1 MWKLKVNVYLCGH
14 NTIHYLLF
22 RNMDN
27 GKKKI
32 HFVKMHGLGNDYIY
46 VDTEFNTIPDPSKA
60 SIAWSKPHTG
70 IGSDG
75 VILIGRSP
83 EADFTM
89 RIINADGLEGQMC
102 GNASRCLGKY
112 VYERG
117 LTRKTTISML
127 TRAGI
132 KMLYLDVDDNDMV
145 QSVTVDLMEP
155 VLADPT
161 QFLTEGEQLPDG
173 VFVSIGN
180 PNYVIFVDDIND
192 IDLAK
197 VGPMLEFHSRF
208 PQRCNIEFA
217 QVLGPNEIRMR
228 VWERGSGITMACGTG
243 ACATLVAAVVSGR
256 TERSSKIIMDGGTL
270 NIEWRESDNHLYMTG
285 PATTVFEGDIELP

>member
-1 MWKLKVNVYLCGH
+1 MWKLKVNAYLCGH

-70 IGSDG
+70 VGSDG
-75 VILIGRSP
+75 LILIGRSP

-180 PNYVIFVDDIND
+180 PNYVIFVDDIYD

-197 VGPMLEFHSRF
+197 VGPVLEFHSRF

-243 ACATLVAAVVSGR
+243 ACATLVAAAVSGR

-270 NIEWRESDNHLYMTG
+270 NIEWRESNNHLYMTG
-285 PATTVFEGDIELP
+285 PATTVFAGDIELP

>member
-1 MWKLKVNVYLCGH
+1 MTDKN
-14 NTIHYLLF
+14 N
-22 RNMDN
+22 
-27 GKKKI
+27 KI

-46 VDTEFNTIPDPSKA
+46 VDTEYNTIPDPSKA

-75 VILIGRSP
+75 LILIGRSP

-132 KMLYLDVDDNDMV
+132 KMLYLDVDDNDTV

-155 VLADPT
+155 VLEDPT
-161 QFLTEGEQLPDG
+161 QFLTQGEQLPDG

-180 PNYVIFVDDIND
+180 PNYVIFVDDVES

-197 VGPMLEFHSRF
+197 VGPGLEFHSRF

-217 QVLGPNEIRMR
+217 QVIGPNEIRMR

-243 ACATLVAAVVSGR
+243 ACATLVAAALTGR
-256 TERSSKIIMDGGTL
+256 TSRNATIKMDGGSL
-270 NIEWRESDNHLYMTG
+270 HIEWRESDNHIYMRGT
-285 PATTVFEGDIELP
+285 ATTVFEGDIELP

>member
-1 MWKLKVNVYLCGH
+1 MTDKN
-14 NTIHYLLF
+14 N
-22 RNMDN
+22 
-27 GKKKI
+27 KI

-46 VDTEFNTIPDPSKA
+46 VDTEYNTIPDPSKA

-75 VILIGRSP
+75 LILIGRSP
-83 EADFTM
+83 KADFTM

-132 KMLYLDVDDNDMV
+132 KMLYLDVDDNDTV

-155 VLADPT
+155 VLEDPT
-161 QFLTEGEQLPDG
+161 QFLTQGEQLPDG

-180 PNYVIFVDDIND
+180 PNYVIIVDDVES

-197 VGPMLEFHSRF
+197 VGPGLEFHSRF

-217 QVLGPNEIRMR
+217 QVIGPNEIRMR

-243 ACATLVAAVVSGR
+243 ACATLVAAALTGR
-256 TERSSKIIMDGGTL
+256 TSRDATIKMDGGSL
-270 NIEWRESDNHLYMTG
+270 HIEWRESDNHIYMRGT
-285 PATTVFEGDIELP
+285 ATTVFEGDIELP

>member
-1 MWKLKVNVYLCGH
+1 MTDKN
-14 NTIHYLLF
+14 N
-22 RNMDN
+22 
-27 GKKKI
+27 KI

-46 VDTEFNTIPDPSKA
+46 VDTEYNTIPDPSKA

-75 VILIGRSP
+75 LILIGRSP

-132 KMLYLDVDDNDMV
+132 KMLYLDVDDNDTV

-155 VLADPT
+155 VLEDPT
-161 QFLTEGEQLPDG
+161 QFLTQGEQLPDG

-180 PNYVIFVDDIND
+180 PNYVIFVDDVES

-197 VGPMLEFHSRF
+197 VGPGLEFHSRF

-217 QVLGPNEIRMR
+217 QVIGPNEIRMR

-243 ACATLVAAVVSGR
+243 ACATLVAAALTSR
-256 TERSSKIIMDGGTL
+256 TSRDATIKMDGGSL
-270 NIEWRESDNHLYMTG
+270 HIEWRETDNHIYMRGT
-285 PATTVFEGDIELP
+285 ATTVFEGDIELP

>member
-1 MWKLKVNVYLCGH
+1 MTDKN
-14 NTIHYLLF
+14 
-22 RNMDN
+22 
-27 GKKKI
+27 KKI

-46 VDTEFNTIPDPSKA
+46 VDTEYNTIPDPSKA

-75 VILIGRSP
+75 LILIGRSP

-132 KMLYLDVDDNDMV
+132 KMLYLDVDDNDTV

-155 VLADPT
+155 VLEDPT
-161 QFLTEGEQLPDG
+161 QFLTQGEQLPDG

-180 PNYVIFVDDIND
+180 PNYVIFVDDVES

-197 VGPMLEFHSRF
+197 VGPGLEFHSRF

-217 QVLGPNEIRMR
+217 QVIGPNEIRMR

-243 ACATLVAAVVSGR
+243 ACATLVAAALTGR
-256 TERSSKIIMDGGTL
+256 TSRDATIKMDGGSL
-270 NIEWRESDNHLYMTG
+270 HIEWRESDNHIYMRGT
-285 PATTVFEGDIELP
+285 ATTVFEGDIELP

>member
-1 MWKLKVNVYLCGH
+1 
-14 NTIHYLLF
+14 
-22 RNMDN
+22 MD
-27 GKKKI
+27 GKAKKI

-75 VILIGRSP
+75 LILIGRSTD
-83 EADFTM
+83 ADFTM

-102 GNASRCLGKY
+102 GNASRCVGKY

-117 LTRKTTISML
+117 LTTKTTVSLL

-132 KMLYLDVDDNDMV
+132 KMLYLNVDDEGIV
-145 QSVTVDLMEP
+145 QSVAVDLMEP
-155 VLADPT
+155 VLEDPT
-161 QFLTEGEQLPDG
+161 QFSVEGEPLPEG

-180 PNYVIFVDDIND
+180 PNYVIFVDDINAV
-192 IDLAK
+192 DLAK
-197 VGPMLEFHSRF
+197 VGPELEFHSRF
-208 PQRCNIEFA
+208 PQRCNIQFA
-217 QVLGPNEIRMR
+217 QVLDDGNIRMR

-243 ACATLVAAVVSGR
+243 ACATLVAAALTGR
-256 TERSSKIIMDGGTL
+256 TKRHAQIIMDGGTL
-270 NIEWRESDNHLYMTG
+270 DIEWRESDNHIYMSG
-285 PATTVFEGDIELP
+285 PATTVFEGDIELPD

>member
-1 MWKLKVNVYLCGH
+1 
-14 NTIHYLLF
+14 
-22 RNMDN
+22 MDN
-27 GKKKI
+27 NKKKI
-32 HFVKMHGLGNDYIY
+32 HFLKMHGLGNDYIF
-46 VDTEFNTIPDPSKA
+46 VDTEYNHIPDPSKA

-75 VILIGRSP
+75 LILVGRSP

-102 GNASRCLGKY
+102 GNASRCVGKL

-132 KMLYLDVDDNDMV
+132 KMLYLDVDDNDTV

-155 VLADPT
+155 VLTDPT
-161 QFLTEGEQLPDG
+161 QFHTEGEPLPDG

-180 PNYVIFVDDIND
+180 PNYVIFVDNIND

-197 VGPMLEFHSRF
+197 VGPGLEFHSRF

-217 QVLGPNEIRMR
+217 QVLSPNEIRMR

-243 ACATLVAAVVSGR
+243 ACATLVAAALTGR
-256 TERSSKIIMDGGTL
+256 TERSATINMDGGSL
-270 NIEWRESDNHLYMTG
+270 HIEWRESDNHIYMRG
-285 PATTVFEGDIELP
+285 PATLAFEGDIELPE

>member
-1 MWKLKVNVYLCGH
+1 MTDKN
-14 NTIHYLLF
+14 N
-22 RNMDN
+22 
-27 GKKKI
+27 KI

-46 VDTEFNTIPDPSKA
+46 VDTEYNTIPDPSKA

-75 VILIGRSP
+75 LILIGRSP

-132 KMLYLDVDDNDMV
+132 KMLYLDVDDNDTV

-155 VLADPT
+155 VLENPT
-161 QFLTEGEQLPDG
+161 QFLTQGEQLPDG

-180 PNYVIFVDDIND
+180 PNYVIFVDDVES
-192 IDLAK
+192 IDLSK
-197 VGPMLEFHSRF
+197 VGPRLEFHSRF

-217 QVLGPNEIRMR
+217 QVIGPNEIRMR

-243 ACATLVAAVVSGR
+243 ACATLVAAALTGR
-256 TERSSKIIMDGGTL
+256 TSRDATIKMDGGSL
-270 NIEWRESDNHLYMTG
+270 HIEWRESDNHIYMRGT
-285 PATTVFEGDIELP
+285 ATTVFEGDIELPD

>member
-1 MWKLKVNVYLCGH
+1 
-14 NTIHYLLF
+14 
-22 RNMDN
+22 MDN
-27 GKKKI
+27 NKKKI
-32 HFVKMHGLGNDYIY
+32 HFLKMHGLGNDYIF
-46 VDTEFNTIPDPSKA
+46 VDTEYNHIPDPSKA

-75 VILIGRSP
+75 LILVGRSP

-102 GNASRCLGKY
+102 GNASRCVGKL

-132 KMLYLDVDDNDMV
+132 KMLYLDVDDNDTV

-161 QFLTEGEQLPDG
+161 QFHTEGESLPDG

-192 IDLAK
+192 VDLAK
-197 VGPMLEFHSRF
+197 VGPGLEFHSRF

-217 QVLGPNEIRMR
+217 QVLSPNEIRMR

-243 ACATLVAAVVSGR
+243 ACATLVAAALTGR
-256 TERSSKIIMDGGTL
+256 TGRSATINMDGGSL
-270 NIEWRESDNHLYMTG
+270 HIEWRESDNHIYMRG
-285 PATTVFEGDIELP
+285 PATLAFEGDIELPE

>member
-1 MWKLKVNVYLCGH
+1 
-14 NTIHYLLF
+14 
-22 RNMDN
+22 MDN
-27 GKKKI
+27 NKKKI
-32 HFVKMHGLGNDYIY
+32 HFLKMHGLGNDYIF
-46 VDTEFNTIPDPSKA
+46 VDTEYNHIPDPSKA
-60 SIAWSKPHTG
+60 SIEWSKPHTG

-75 VILIGRSP
+75 LILVGRSP

-102 GNASRCLGKY
+102 GNASRCVGKL

-132 KMLYLDVDDNDMV
+132 KMLYLDVDDNDTV

-155 VLADPT
+155 VLAEPT
-161 QFLTEGEQLPDG
+161 QFHTEGEPLPDG

-192 IDLAK
+192 VDLAK
-197 VGPMLEFHSRF
+197 VGPGLEFHSRF

-217 QVLGPNEIRMR
+217 QVLSPNEIRMR

-243 ACATLVAAVVSGR
+243 ACATLVAAALTGR
-256 TERSSKIIMDGGTL
+256 TERSATINMDGGSL
-270 NIEWRESDNHLYMTG
+270 HIEWRESDNHIYMRG
-285 PATTVFEGDIELP
+285 PATLAFEGDIELPE

>member
-1 MWKLKVNVYLCGH
+1 
-14 NTIHYLLF
+14 
-22 RNMDN
+22 MDN
-27 GKKKI
+27 NKKKI
-32 HFVKMHGLGNDYIY
+32 HFLKMHGLGNDYIF
-46 VDTEFNTIPDPSKA
+46 VDTEYNHIPDPSKA

-75 VILIGRSP
+75 LILVGRSP

-102 GNASRCLGKY
+102 GNASRCVGKL

-132 KMLYLDVDDNDMV
+132 KMLYLDVDDNDTV

-155 VLADPT
+155 VLTDPT
-161 QFLTEGEQLPDG
+161 QFHTEGEPLPDG

-197 VGPMLEFHSRF
+197 VGPGLEFHSRF

-217 QVLGPNEIRMR
+217 QVLSPNEIRMR

-243 ACATLVAAVVSGR
+243 ACATLVAAALTGR
-256 TERSSKIIMDGGTL
+256 TERSATINMDGGSL
-270 NIEWRESDNHLYMTG
+270 HIEWRENDNHIYMRG
-285 PATTVFEGDIELP
+285 PATLAFEGDIELPE

>member
-1 MWKLKVNVYLCGH
+1 
-14 NTIHYLLF
+14 
-22 RNMDN
+22 MDN
-27 GKKKI
+27 NKKKI
-32 HFVKMHGLGNDYIY
+32 HFLKMHGLGNDYIF
-46 VDTEFNTIPDPSKA
+46 VDTEYNHIPDPSKA

-75 VILIGRSP
+75 LILVGRSP

-102 GNASRCLGKY
+102 GNASRCVGKL

-132 KMLYLDVDDNDMV
+132 KMLYLDVDDNDTV

-155 VLADPT
+155 VLAEPT
-161 QFLTEGEQLPDG
+161 QFHTEGEPLPDG

-197 VGPMLEFHSRF
+197 VGPGLEFLSRF

-217 QVLGPNEIRMR
+217 QVLSPNEIRMR

-243 ACATLVAAVVSGR
+243 ACATLVAAALTGR
-256 TERSSKIIMDGGTL
+256 TERSATINMDGGSL
-270 NIEWRESDNHLYMTG
+270 HIEWRESDNHIYMRG
-285 PATTVFEGDIELP
+285 PATLAFEGDIELPE

>member
-1 MWKLKVNVYLCGH
+1 MTDKN
-14 NTIHYLLF
+14 N
-22 RNMDN
+22 
-27 GKKKI
+27 KI

-46 VDTEFNTIPDPSKA
+46 VDTEYNTIPNPSKA

-75 VILIGRSP
+75 LILIGRSP

-132 KMLYLDVDDNDMV
+132 KMLYLDVDDNDTV

-155 VLADPT
+155 VLEDPT
-161 QFLTEGEQLPDG
+161 QFLTQGEQLPDG

-180 PNYVIFVDDIND
+180 PNYVIFVDEVES

-197 VGPMLEFHSRF
+197 VGPGLEFHSRF

-217 QVLGPNEIRMR
+217 QVIGPNEIRMR

-243 ACATLVAAVVSGR
+243 ACATLVAAALTGR
-256 TERSSKIIMDGGTL
+256 TSRDATIKMDGGSL
-270 NIEWRESDNHLYMTG
+270 HIEWRESDNHIYMRGT
-285 PATTVFEGDIELP
+285 ATTVFEGDIELP

>member
-1 MWKLKVNVYLCGH
+1 MTDKN
-14 NTIHYLLF
+14 N
-22 RNMDN
+22 
-27 GKKKI
+27 KI

-46 VDTEFNTIPDPSKA
+46 VDTEYNTIPNPSKA

-75 VILIGRSP
+75 LILIGRSP

-132 KMLYLDVDDNDMV
+132 KMLYLDVDDNDTV

-155 VLADPT
+155 VLEDPT
-161 QFLTEGEQLPDG
+161 QFLTQGEQLPDG

-180 PNYVIFVDDIND
+180 PNYVIFVDDVES

-197 VGPMLEFHSRF
+197 VGPGLEFHSRF

-217 QVLGPNEIRMR
+217 RIEDDGSILPPEGRSVARIRTR

-243 ACATLVAAVVSGR
+243 ACATAVAAALTGKAGR
-256 TERSSKIIMDGGTL
+256 TSHIVMDGGTL
-270 NIEWRESDNHLYMTG
+270 SIEWKEADNHVYMTG
-285 PATTVFEGDIELP
+285 PAEFVFDGEIEIDSKM

>member
-1 MWKLKVNVYLCGH
+1 MTDKN
-14 NTIHYLLF
+14 N
-22 RNMDN
+22 
-27 GKKKI
+27 KI

-46 VDTEFNTIPDPSKA
+46 VDTEYNTIPDPSKA

-75 VILIGRSP
+75 LILIGRSH

-132 KMLYLDVDDNDMV
+132 KMLYLDVDDNDTV

-155 VLADPT
+155 VLEDPT
-161 QFLTEGEQLPDG
+161 QFLTQGEQLPDG

-180 PNYVIFVDDIND
+180 PNYVIFVDDVES

-197 VGPMLEFHSRF
+197 VGPGLEFHSRF

-217 QVLGPNEIRMR
+217 QVIGPNEIRMR

-243 ACATLVAAVVSGR
+243 ACATLVAAALTGR
-256 TERSSKIIMDGGTL
+256 TSRDATIKMDGGSL
-270 NIEWRESDNHLYMTG
+270 HIEWRESDNHIYMRGT
-285 PATTVFEGDIELP
+285 ATTVFEGDIELP

>member
-1 MWKLKVNVYLCGH
+1 
-14 NTIHYLLF
+14 
-22 RNMDN
+22 MDN

-46 VDTEFNTIPDPSKA
+46 VDTEFNTIPDPSRA

-75 VILIGRSP
+75 LILIGRSP

-155 VLADPT
+155 VLADTT

-197 VGPMLEFHSRF
+197 VGPVLEFHSRF

>member
-1 MWKLKVNVYLCGH
+1 MEKN
-14 NTIHYLLF
+14 
-22 RNMDN
+22 
-27 GKKKI
+27 KI

-46 VDTEFNTIPDPSKA
+46 VDTEFYTIPDPSKA
-60 SIAWSKPHTG
+60 SIAWSKSHTG

-75 VILIGRSP
+75 LILIGRSP

-102 GNASRCLGKY
+102 GNASRCVAKY

-117 LTRKTTISML
+117 LTTKTTISLL

-132 KMLYLDVDDNDMV
+132 KMLYLDVDENNKV
-145 QSVTVDLMEP
+145 RSVSVDLMEP
-155 VLADPT
+155 VLEDPT
-161 QFLTEGEQLPDG
+161 QFLVDGEPLPDG

-180 PNYVIFVDDIND
+180 PNYVVFVDDID
-192 IDLAK
+192 ALELAT
-197 VGPMLEFHSRF
+197 VGPELEFHSRF

-217 QVLGPNEIRMR
+217 QIIGPNEIRMR

-243 ACATLVAAVVSGR
+243 ACATLVAAALMGR
-256 TERSSKIIMDGGTL
+256 TARKATIVMDGGNL
-270 NIEWRESDNHLYMTG
+270 EIEWRESDNHIYMRG
-285 PATTVFEGDIELP
+285 PATEVFEGDIELPL

>member
-1 MWKLKVNVYLCGH
+1 
-14 NTIHYLLF
+14 
-22 RNMDN
+22 MDN
-27 GKKKI
+27 NKKKI
-32 HFVKMHGLGNDYIY
+32 HFLKMHGLGNDYIF
-46 VDTEFNTIPDPSKA
+46 VDTEYNHIPDPSKA
-60 SIAWSKPHTG
+60 SIEWSKPHTG

-75 VILIGRSP
+75 LILVGRSP

-102 GNASRCLGKY
+102 GNASRCVGKL

-132 KMLYLDVDDNDMV
+132 KMLYLDVDDNDTV

-155 VLADPT
+155 VLTDPT
-161 QFLTEGEQLPDG
+161 QFHTEGEPLPDG

-192 IDLAK
+192 VDLAK
-197 VGPMLEFHSRF
+197 VGPGLEFHSRF

-217 QVLGPNEIRMR
+217 QVLSPNEIRMR

-243 ACATLVAAVVSGR
+243 ACATLVAAALTGR
-256 TERSSKIIMDGGTL
+256 TERSATINMDGGSL
-270 NIEWRESDNHLYMTG
+270 HIEWRESDNHIYMRG
-285 PATTVFEGDIELP
+285 PATLAFEGDIELPE

>member
-1 MWKLKVNVYLCGH
+1 
-14 NTIHYLLF
+14 
-22 RNMDN
+22 MDN
-27 GKKKI
+27 NKKKI
-32 HFVKMHGLGNDYIY
+32 HFLKMHGLGNDYIF
-46 VDTEFNTIPDPSKA
+46 VDTEYNHIPDPSKA
-60 SIAWSKPHTG
+60 SIAWSKPHPG

-75 VILIGRSP
+75 LILVGRSP

-102 GNASRCLGKY
+102 GNASRCVGKL

-132 KMLYLDVDDNDMV
+132 KMLYLDVDDNDTV

-161 QFLTEGEQLPDG
+161 QFHTEGEPLPDG

-197 VGPMLEFHSRF
+197 VGPGLEFHSRF

-217 QVLGPNEIRMR
+217 QVLSPNEIRMR

-243 ACATLVAAVVSGR
+243 ACATLVAAALTGR
-256 TERSSKIIMDGGTL
+256 TGRSATINMDGGSL
-270 NIEWRESDNHLYMTG
+270 HIEWRESDNHIYMRG
-285 PATTVFEGDIELP
+285 PATLAFEGDIELPE

>member
-1 MWKLKVNVYLCGH
+1 MTDKN
-14 NTIHYLLF
+14 N
-22 RNMDN
+22 
-27 GKKKI
+27 KI

-46 VDTEFNTIPDPSKA
+46 VDTEYNTIPNPSKA

-75 VILIGRSP
+75 LILIGRSP

-132 KMLYLDVDDNDMV
+132 KMLYLDVDDNDTV

-155 VLADPT
+155 VLEDPT
-161 QFLTEGEQLPDG
+161 QFLTQGEQLPDG

-180 PNYVIFVDDIND
+180 PNYVIFVDDVES

-197 VGPMLEFHSRF
+197 VGPGLEFHSRF

-217 QVLGPNEIRMR
+217 QVIGPNEIRMR

-243 ACATLVAAVVSGR
+243 ACATLVAAALTGR
-256 TERSSKIIMDGGTL
+256 TSRDATIKMDGGSL
-270 NIEWRESDNHLYMTG
+270 HIEWRESDNHIYMRGT
-285 PATTVFEGDIELP
+285 ATTVFEGDIELP

>member
-1 MWKLKVNVYLCGH
+1 
-14 NTIHYLLF
+14 
-22 RNMDN
+22 MDE
-27 GKKKI
+27 KAKKI

-46 VDTEFNTIPDPSKA
+46 VDTEYNTIPDPSKA

-75 VILIGRSP
+75 LILIGRSND
-83 EADFTM
+83 ADFTM

-102 GNASRCLGKY
+102 GNASRCVGKY

-117 LTRKTTISML
+117 LTTKTTISLL

-132 KMLYLDVDDNDMV
+132 KMLHLNIDDKGIV
-145 QSVTVDLMEP
+145 QSVAVDLMEP
-155 VLADPT
+155 VLEDPA
-161 QFLTEGEQLPDG
+161 QFSVEGDPLPDG

-180 PNYVIFVDDIND
+180 PNYVIFVDDINAVD
-192 IDLAK
+192 VAK
-197 VGPMLEFHSRF
+197 MGPELEFHSRF

-217 QVLGPNEIRMR
+217 QVLDDGNIRMR

-243 ACATLVAAVVSGR
+243 ASATIVAAVLTGR
-256 TERSSKIIMDGGTL
+256 TKRQARIIMDGGSL
-270 NIEWRESDNHLYMTG
+270 DIEWRESDNHIYMCG
-285 PATTVFEGDIELP
+285 PATTVFEGDIDLPY

>member
-1 MWKLKVNVYLCGH
+1 MTDKN
-14 NTIHYLLF
+14 N
-22 RNMDN
+22 
-27 GKKKI
+27 KI

-46 VDTEFNTIPDPSKA
+46 VDTEYNTIPDPSKA

-75 VILIGRSP
+75 LILIGRSP

-132 KMLYLDVDDNDMV
+132 KMLYLDVDDNDIV

-155 VLADPT
+155 VIEDPT

-180 PNYVIFVDDIND
+180 PNYVIFVDDVESIN
-192 IDLAK
+192 LAK
-197 VGPMLEFHSRF
+197 VGPGLEFHSRF

-217 QVLGPNEIRMR
+217 QVIGPNEIRMR

-243 ACATLVAAVVSGR
+243 ACATLVAAVLTGR
-256 TERSSKIIMDGGTL
+256 TNRDATIKMDGGSL
-270 NIEWRESDNHLYMTG
+270 HIEWRESDNHIYMSGT
-285 PATTVFEGDIELP
+285 ATTVFEGDIELPD

>member
-1 MWKLKVNVYLCGH
+1 
-14 NTIHYLLF
+14 
-22 RNMDN
+22 MDN
-27 GKKKI
+27 NKKKI
-32 HFVKMHGLGNDYIY
+32 HFLKMHGLGNDYIF
-46 VDTEFNTIPDPSKA
+46 VDTEYNHIPDPSKA

-75 VILIGRSP
+75 LILVGRSP
-83 EADFTM
+83 DADFTM

-102 GNASRCLGKY
+102 GNASRCVGKL

-132 KMLYLDVDDNDMV
+132 KMLYLDVDDNDTV

-161 QFLTEGEQLPDG
+161 QFHTEGEPLPDG

-192 IDLAK
+192 VDLAK
-197 VGPMLEFHSRF
+197 VGPGLEFHSRF

-217 QVLGPNEIRMR
+217 QVLSPNEIRMR

-243 ACATLVAAVVSGR
+243 ACATLVAAALTGR
-256 TERSSKIIMDGGTL
+256 TGRSATINMDGGSL
-270 NIEWRESDNHLYMTG
+270 HIEWRESDNHIYMRG
-285 PATTVFEGDIELP
+285 PATLAFEGDIELPE

>member
-1 MWKLKVNVYLCGH
+1 
-14 NTIHYLLF
+14 
-22 RNMDN
+22 MDN
-27 GKKKI
+27 GKIKI

-75 VILIGRSP
+75 LILIGRSP

-155 VLADPT
+155 VLADT
-161 QFLTEGEQLPDG
+161 AQFLTEGEQLPDG

-197 VGPMLEFHSRF
+197 VGPVLEFHSRF

>member
-1 MWKLKVNVYLCGH
+1 MTDKN
-14 NTIHYLLF
+14 N
-22 RNMDN
+22 
-27 GKKKI
+27 KI

-46 VDTEFNTIPDPSKA
+46 VDTEYNPIPDPSKA

-75 VILIGRSP
+75 LILIGRSP

-132 KMLYLDVDDNDMV
+132 KMLYLDVDDNDTV

-155 VLADPT
+155 VLEDPT
-161 QFLTEGEQLPDG
+161 QFLTQGEQLPDG

-180 PNYVIFVDDIND
+180 PNYVIFVDDVES

-197 VGPMLEFHSRF
+197 VGPGLEFHSRF

-217 QVLGPNEIRMR
+217 QVIGPNEIRMR

-243 ACATLVAAVVSGR
+243 ACATLVAAALTGR
-256 TERSSKIIMDGGTL
+256 TSRDATIKMDGGSL
-270 NIEWRESDNHLYMTG
+270 HIEWRESDNHIYMRGT
-285 PATTVFEGDIELP
+285 ATTVFEGDIELP

>member
-1 MWKLKVNVYLCGH
+1 MTDKN
-14 NTIHYLLF
+14 N
-22 RNMDN
+22 
-27 GKKKI
+27 KI

-46 VDTEFNTIPDPSKA
+46 VDTEYNTIPDPSKA

-75 VILIGRSP
+75 LILIGRSP

-132 KMLYLDVDDNDMV
+132 KMLYLDVDDNDTV

-155 VLADPT
+155 VLEDPT
-161 QFLTEGEQLPDG
+161 QFLTQGEQLPDG

-180 PNYVIFVDDIND
+180 PNYVIFVDDVES

-197 VGPMLEFHSRF
+197 VGHGLEFHSRF

-217 QVLGPNEIRMR
+217 QVIGPNEIRMR

-243 ACATLVAAVVSGR
+243 ACATLVAAALTGR
-256 TERSSKIIMDGGTL
+256 TSRDATIKMDGGSL
-270 NIEWRESDNHLYMTG
+270 HIEWRESDNHIYMRGT
-285 PATTVFEGDIELP
+285 ATTVFEGDIELP

>member
-1 MWKLKVNVYLCGH
+1 
-14 NTIHYLLF
+14 
-22 RNMDN
+22 MDN
-27 GKKKI
+27 NKKKI
-32 HFVKMHGLGNDYIY
+32 HFLKMHGLGNDYIF
-46 VDTEFNTIPDPSKA
+46 VDTEYNHIPDPSKA

-75 VILIGRSP
+75 LILVGRSP

-102 GNASRCLGKY
+102 GNASRCVGKL

-132 KMLYLDVDDNDMV
+132 KMLYLDVDDNDTV

-161 QFLTEGEQLPDG
+161 QFHTEGEPLPDG

-197 VGPMLEFHSRF
+197 VGPGLEFHSRF

-217 QVLGPNEIRMR
+217 QVLSPNEIRMR

-243 ACATLVAAVVSGR
+243 ACATLVAAALTGR
-256 TERSSKIIMDGGTL
+256 TGRSATINMDGGSL
-270 NIEWRESDNHLYMTG
+270 HIEWRESDNHIYMRG
-285 PATTVFEGDIELP
+285 PATLAFEGDIELPE

>member
-1 MWKLKVNVYLCGH
+1 MAHIY
-14 NTIHYLLF
+14 Y
-22 RNMDN
+22 NMDN
-27 GKKKI
+27 NKKKI
-32 HFVKMHGLGNDYIY
+32 HFIKMHGLGNDYIF
-46 VDTEFNTIPDPSKA
+46 VDTEYNHIPDPSKA

-75 VILIGRSP
+75 LILVGRSP

-102 GNASRCLGKY
+102 GNASRCVGKL

-132 KMLYLDVDDNDMV
+132 KMLYLDVDDNDTV

-155 VLADPT
+155 VLTDPT
-161 QFLTEGEQLPDG
+161 QFHTEGEPLPDG

-192 IDLAK
+192 VDLAK
-197 VGPMLEFHSRF
+197 VGPGLEFHSRF

-217 QVLGPNEIRMR
+217 QVLSPNEIRMR

-243 ACATLVAAVVSGR
+243 ACATLVAAALTGR
-256 TERSSKIIMDGGTL
+256 TERSATINMDGGSL
-270 NIEWRESDNHLYMTG
+270 HIEWRENDNHIYMRG
-285 PATTVFEGDIELP
+285 PATLAFEGDIELPQ

>member
-1 MWKLKVNVYLCGH
+1 
-14 NTIHYLLF
+14 
-22 RNMDN
+22 MDE
-27 GKKKI
+27 KAKKI
-32 HFVKMHGLGNDYIY
+32 HFVKMHGLGNDYIF
-46 VDTEFNTIPDPSKA
+46 VDTKFNTIPDPSKA

-75 VILIGRSP
+75 LILIGRSN

-102 GNASRCLGKY
+102 GNASRCVGKY

-117 LTRKTTISML
+117 LTTKTTISLL

-132 KMLYLDVDDNDMV
+132 KMLYLNVDDKGMV
-145 QSVTVDLMEP
+145 QSVAVDLMEP
-155 VLADPT
+155 VFEDPT
-161 QFLTEGEQLPDG
+161 QFSVEGESLPDG

-180 PNYVIFVDDIND
+180 PNYVIFVDDINAVD
-192 IDLAK
+192 VAK
-197 VGPMLEFHSRF
+197 VGPGLEFHSRF

-217 QVLGPNEIRMR
+217 QVLDDGTIRMR

-243 ACATLVAAVVSGR
+243 ASATLVAAALTGR
-256 TERSSKIIMDGGTL
+256 TKRHAKIIMDGGSL
-270 NIEWRESDNHLYMTG
+270 DIEWRESDNHIYMRG
-285 PATTVFEGDIELP
+285 PATTAFEGDIELPD